1 MQPWSHGSRRGRS
14 PGGRCV
20 DRGTVLLHLLLVL
33 LTVDLV
39 PAKREIPVGAIFHGD
54 NYEAEIAFRY
64 AVERVNMHEKHFEL
78 VPLVKYVSPEDSFK
92 TERKVCELAS
102 EGVTAVFGPSSILT
116 SGIVGSVCKT
126 LEIPHIVTHWD
137 PEPLGGLDPALQAMT
152 INLYPDADV
161 FSRALAD
168 LIVDYS
174 WKSFTIIYDTDEG
187 LMRLKDILQIHG
199 PGDTPITVRQID
211 DDPDYRP
218 LLKDI
223 QSSGESH
230 IILEIRPDRIVEL
243 LRQAKE
249 VKMLEEY
256 QSYIITSLDA
266 HTMDFEEL
274 RYSRSNITALRLM
287 DTKSFDIKNAVHDW
301 EQGEARMKRLFRV
314 SPEHV
319 QTESA
324 LYNDAVKIYAT
335 AIRELDA
342 TEEITPSRLS
352 CGNKN
357 LRQWPFGL
365 RIVNYMKVKTEHG
378 ITGPIIFDDYG
389 RRTHFHLEI
398 IELSKDE
405 AFKKIA
411 TWDPTH
417 GVNYTRSQGEV
428 YSQIVESLQNKTFV
442 VASRIGAPFLMM
454 KEKKDGEFLEGN
466 NRFEGY
472 SLELIDGISKI
483 LGFQYRMELVPDGKY
498 GSYNKLTKK
507 WDGLVKHLL
516 DRKADLAVCDL
527 TITYER
533 RTAVDFTMPFMT
545 LGISILYATPIQQPK
560 DLFSFLSPLS
570 LDVWIYMAT
579 AYLGVS
585 VLLFVLSRMAPADWE
600 NPHPCKQD
608 NDEVENIWDMLN
620 ALWLTMGSIMGQGC
634 DILPKA
640 VSTRLVAGMWWF
652 FALIMLSSYTANLAA
667 FLTMERMDATIESAE
682 DLAKQSK
689 IKYGAVVGG
698 STMSFF
704 QTSNFSTYQ
713 RMWAA
718 MESAR
723 PSVFTKS
730 NDEGRDRVIKGK
742 RLYAFLMESTSLEY
756 MTERYC
762 ELTQIGGLLD
772 SKGYGIAMPVNSP
785 YRTAISGAVLKMQE
799 EGKLHQLKTR
809 WWKEMH
815 GGGRCD
821 GKASSA
827 GSDSAAELGIDNV
840 GGVFVVLAFGCACAF
855 IIGFLEFLWNVRKV
869 AVEEKITPWDA
880 LKAELKFALNISVTS
895 KPVHNT
901 LSESTAS
908 GKSSL
913 GSKSESR
920 RESVVTG
927 RIGNSKGR
935 TGASLMALDK
945 LGIGFGKN

>member
-1 MQPWSHGSRRGRS
+1 MFRVRI
-14 PGGRCV
+14 
-20 DRGTVLLHLLLVL
+20 LLIGLLLCV
-33 LTVDLV
+33 
-39 PAKREIPVGAIFHGD
+39 AEGKREIPVGAIFHED
-54 NYEAEIAFRY
+54 NYEAEIAFKY
-64 AVERVNMHEKHFEL
+64 AIERVNMHEKHFEL
-78 VPLVKYVSPEDSFK
+78 LPMIRYVSPEDSYK
-92 TERKVCELAS
+92 TEKKVCELAS
-102 EGVTAVFGPSSILT
+102 EGVTAIFGPSSMLT
-116 SGIVGSVCKT
+116 SGIVSSICKT
-126 LEIPHIVTHWD
+126 IEIPHIITHWD
-137 PEPLGGLDPALQAMT
+137 PEPIGGWDPEMQAMT
-152 INLYPDADV
+152 INLYPEADV
-161 FSRALAD
+161 LSRALRD

-174 WKSFTIIYDTDEG
+174 WKSFTIIYDSDDG

-199 PGDTPITVRQID
+199 PADTPITVRQID

-223 QSSGESH
+223 QASGESH
-230 IILEIRPDRIVEL
+230 IILEVHPSKILEM
-243 LRQAKE
+243 LRQARE

-266 HTMDFEEL
+266 HTLDFEEL
-274 RYSRSNITALRLM
+274 KYSRSNITTLRLM
-287 DTKSFDIKNAVHDW
+287 DTKSFEIKNAVHDW
-301 EQGEARMKRLFRV
+301 EQGEARMKKVFRV

-319 QTESA
+319 HTESA
-324 LYNDAVKIYAT
+324 LYHDAAKLYAT

-342 TEEITPSRLS
+342 TEEIAPSRLS
-352 CGNKN
+352 CGSKN

-378 ITGPIIFDDYG
+378 ITGPIIFDDNG
-389 RRTHFHLEI
+389 RRTHFQLDI
-398 IELSKDE
+398 IELSQQDG
-405 AFKKIA
+405 FKKIA
-411 TWDPTH
+411 VWDPTN
-417 GVNYTRSQGEV
+417 GKINYTRSQEDV
-428 YSQIVESLQNKTFV
+428 HLQIVESLQNKTFI
-442 VASRIGAPFLMM
+442 VASRLGAPFLMLKDK
-454 KEKKDGEFLEGN
+454 KEGEFLEGN

-498 GSYNKLTKK
+498 GSYNKQTKK
-507 WDGLVKHLL
+507 WDGLVKYLL
-516 DRKADLAVCDL
+516 DRKADLAICDL

-545 LGISILYATPIQQPK
+545 LGISILYAKPVPQPK

-600 NPHPCKQD
+600 NPHPCKQEEVE
-608 NDEVENIWDMLN
+608 EVENIWNMLN

-640 VSTRLVAGMWWF
+640 VSTRVVAGMWWF

-667 FLTMERMDATIESAE
+667 FLTMERMDASIESAE

-689 IKYGAVVGG
+689 IKYGAVLGG
-698 STMSFF
+698 STLSFF
-704 QTSNFSTYQ
+704 RSSNFSTYQ

-718 MESAR
+718 MESTR

-730 NDEGRDRVIKGK
+730 NDEGRDRVMKG
-742 RLYAFLMESTSLEY
+742 RGLYAFLMESTSLEY
-756 MTERYC
+756 ITERYC

-809 WWKEMH
+809 WWKEMY

-821 GKASSA
+821 EQATTAA
-827 GSDSAAELGIDNV
+827 GDSAAELGIDNV
-840 GGVFVVLAFGCACAF
+840 GGVFVVLAFGCFCAF
-855 IIGFLEFLWNVRKV
+855 ILGILEFLWNVRKV
-869 AVEEKITPWDA
+869 AVEEKVTPWEA
-880 LKAELKFALNISVTS
+880 LQAELKFALNLSITT
-895 KPVHNT
+895 KPVHNM
-901 LSESTAS
+901 LSESSSA
-908 GKSSL
+908 KSSMR
-913 GSKSESR
+913 SKSESR
-920 RESVVTG
+920 RESESVSRMHNIKT
-927 RIGNSKGR
+927 GNS
-935 TGASLMALDK
+935 MINVDK
-945 LGIGFGKN
+945 IGFVYNNK

>member
-1 MQPWSHGSRRGRS
+1 
-14 PGGRCV
+14 
-20 DRGTVLLHLLLVL
+20 
-33 LTVDLV
+33 
-39 PAKREIPVGAIFHGD
+39 
-54 NYEAEIAFRY
+54 
-64 AVERVNMHEKHFEL
+64 MHEKHFEL
-78 VPLVKYVSPEDSFK
+78 VPIVRYVSPEDSFK
-92 TERKVCELAS
+92 TERKVCELAA
-102 EGVTAVFGPSSILT
+102 EGVTAVFGPSSMLT
-116 SGIVGSVCKT
+116 SGIVGSICKT
-126 LEIPHIVTHWD
+126 LEIPHIITHWD
-137 PEPLGGLDPALQAMT
+137 PDPLGGVDPELQSMT
-152 INLYPDADV
+152 INLYPEADV
-161 FSRALAD
+161 LSRALAD

-174 WKSFTIIYDTDEG
+174 WKSFTIIYDSDEA

-199 PGDTPITVRQID
+199 PSDAPITVRQID

-230 IILEIRPDRIVEL
+230 IILDIHPERILEL

-266 HTMDFEEL
+266 HTIDFEEL

-301 EQGEARMKRLFRV
+301 EQGEARMKRPFRV

-319 QTESA
+319 HTESA

-352 CGNKN
+352 CGSKN

-365 RIVNYMKVKTEHG
+365 RIINYMKVKTEHG
-378 ITGPIIFDDYG
+378 ITGPIIFDDFG
-389 RRTHFHLEI
+389 RRAHFHLDI

-405 AFKKIA
+405 GFKKIA

-428 YSQIVESLQNKTFV
+428 YSQIVESLQNKTFI
-442 VASRIGAPFLMM
+442 VASRIGAPFLMF

-498 GSYNKLTKK
+498 GSYNKITKK

-545 LGISILYATPIQQPK
+545 LGISILYAKP
-560 DLFSFLSPLS
+560 
-570 LDVWIYMAT
+570 
-579 AYLGVS
+579 
-585 VLLFVLSRMAPADWE
+585 
-600 NPHPCKQD
+600 
-608 NDEVENIWDMLN
+608 
-620 ALWLTMGSIMGQGC
+620 QGC

-640 VSTRLVAGMWWF
+640 ISTRLVAGMWWF

-689 IKYGAVVGG
+689 IKYGALMGG
-698 STMSFF
+698 STMAFF

-742 RLYAFLMESTSLEY
+742 RMYAFLMESTSLEY
-756 MTERYC
+756 ITERYC
-762 ELTQIGGLLD
+762 DLTQIGGLLD

-809 WWKEMH
+809 WWKEMR
-815 GGGRCD
+815 GGGQCTEVPN
-821 GKASSA
+821 AA
-827 GSDSAAELGIDNV
+827 GENELGIGNV
-840 GGVFVVLAFGCACAF
+840 GGVFVVLALGCLCAF
-855 IIGFLEFLWNVRKV
+855 IIGILEFLWNVRKV
-869 AVEEKITPWDA
+869 AVDEKVTPWDA

-913 GSKSESR
+913 RSKSESR
-920 RESVVTG
+920 RGSEQA
-927 RIGNSKGR
+927 GR
-935 TGASLMALDK
+935 TNNVRTAASLTNIDK
-945 LGIGFGKN
+945 IGFNFDKN

>member
-1 MQPWSHGSRRGRS
+1 MQCLGRVMGFNFLS
-14 PGGRCV
+14 V
-20 DRGTVLLHLLLVL
+20 ILLLVHVL
-33 LTVDLV
+33 CGYVDG
-39 PAKREIPVGAIFHGD
+39 KREIPVGAIFHQVPD
-54 NYEAEIAFRY
+54 HSYESEIAFRY
-64 AVERVNMHEKHFEL
+64 AIERVNMHEKHFEL
-78 VPLVKYVSPEDSFK
+78 VPIVRYVSPDDSYK
-92 TERKVCELAS
+92 TERKVCELAA

-116 SGIVGSVCKT
+116 SGIVGSICKT
-126 LEIPHIVTHWD
+126 LEIPHIITHWD
-137 PEPLGGLDPALQAMT
+137 PEPFGGLDPDLQAMT
-152 INLYPDADV
+152 INLYPEADV
-161 FSRALAD
+161 LSRALAD

-174 WKSFTIIYDTDEG
+174 WKSFTIIYDSDEG

-199 PGDTPITVRQID
+199 PSDSPITIRQID
-211 DDPDYRP
+211 DNPDYRP

-223 QSSGESH
+223 QTSGESH
-230 IILEIRPDRIVEL
+230 IILEIRPDRILEL

-266 HTMDFEEL
+266 HTIDFEEL

-301 EQGEARMKRLFRV
+301 EQGEARMKRQFRV

-319 QTESA
+319 HTESA

-342 TEEITPSRLS
+342 TEEITPSKLS
-352 CGNKN
+352 CGSKN

-365 RIVNYMKVKTEHG
+365 RIINYMKVKTEHG
-378 ITGPIIFDDYG
+378 ITGPIIFDDFG
-389 RRTHFHLEI
+389 RRAHFHLDI

-405 AFKKIA
+405 GFKKIA

-428 YSQIVESLQNKTFV
+428 YSQIVESLQNKTFI
-442 VASRIGAPFLMM
+442 VASRIGAPFLMF

-498 GSYNKLTKK
+498 GSYNKVTKK

-516 DRKADLAVCDL
+516 DRVS
-527 TITYER
+527 
-533 RTAVDFTMPFMT
+533 
-545 LGISILYATPIQQPK
+545 ISILYAKPVQQPK

-570 LDVWIYMAT
+570 LDVWIYTAT

-640 VSTRLVAGMWWF
+640 ISTRLVAGMWWF

-689 IKYGAVVGG
+689 IKYGVLMGG
-698 STMSFF
+698 STMAFF

-713 RMWAA
+713 RMWAS
-718 MESAR
+718 MESVR

-742 RLYAFLMESTSLEY
+742 RMYAFLMESTSLEY
-756 MTERYC
+756 ITERYC
-762 ELTQIGGLLD
+762 DLTQIGGLLD

-809 WWKEMH
+809 WWKEMR
-815 GGGRCD
+815 GGGQCTEVPN
-821 GKASSA
+821 SA
-827 GSDSAAELGIDNV
+827 GENELGIGNV
-840 GGVFVVLAFGCACAF
+840 GGVFVVLALGCFCAF
-855 IIGFLEFLWNVRKV
+855 IIGILEFLWNVRKV

-880 LKAELKFALNISVTS
+880 LKAEMKFALSISVTS

-908 GKSSL
+908 DKSSL
-913 GSKSESR
+913 RSKSESR
-920 RESVVTG
+920 RGSELTG
-927 RIGNSKGR
+927 RSNNVR
-935 TGASLMALDK
+935 TATSLNNLNK
-945 LGIGFGKN
+945 IGFMFDKH

>member
-1 MQPWSHGSRRGRS
+1 MQPREQPWHRGAAS
-14 PGGRCV
+14 G
-20 DRGTVLLHLLLVL
+20 LLLL
-33 LTVDLV
+33 LLLLLLAVAVV
-39 PAKREIPVGAIFHGD
+39 PSDAKRDIPIGAIFHGD

-78 VPLVKYVSPEDSFK
+78 VPLVKYVSAEDSFK
-92 TERKVCELAS
+92 TERKVCELAA
-102 EGVTAVFGPSSILT
+102 EGVTAIFGPSSILT
-116 SGIVGSVCKT
+116 AGIVGSVCKT

-137 PEPLGGLDPALQAMT
+137 PEPLGGTDPALQAMS
-152 INLYPDADV
+152 INLYPEADV
-161 FSRALAD
+161 LSRALAD

-199 PGDTPITVRQID
+199 PNDAPITVRQID

-230 IILEIRPDRIVEL
+230 IILEIRPERIVEL

-352 CGNKN
+352 CGSKN

-389 RRTHFHLEI
+389 RRTHFHLDI
-398 IELSKDE
+398 IELSKE
-405 AFKKIA
+405 EGFKKIA

-428 YSQIVESLQNKTFV
+428 YSQIVESLQNKTFI
-442 VASRIGAPFLMM
+442 VASRIGAPFLMH
-454 KEKKDGEFLEGN
+454 KEKKEGEFLEGN

-498 GSYNKLTKK
+498 GSYNKVTKK

-545 LGISILYATPIQQPK
+545 LGISILYATPVQQPK

-821 GKASSA
+821 GKASAAS
-827 GSDSAAELGIDNV
+827 SDSAAELGIGNV
-840 GGVFVVLAFGCACAF
+840 GGVFVVLAIGCSCAF
-855 IIGFLEFLWNVRKV
+855 IIGILEFLWNVRKV
-869 AVEEKITPWDA
+869 AVEERITPWDA

-913 GSKSESR
+913 RSKSESR
-920 RESVVTG
+920 RESEVAG
-927 RIGNSKGR
+927 RANNVR
-935 TGASLMALDK
+935 TGASLMNLDK
-945 LGIGFGKN
+945 LGLGFGSKN

>member
-1 MQPWSHGSRRGRS
+1 MWRS
-14 PGGRCV
+14 QLFALIGA
-20 DRGTVLLHLLLVL
+20 LLAACAVES
-33 LTVDLV
+33 
-39 PAKREIPVGAIFHGD
+39 KREIPIGAIFRESQD
-54 NYEAEIAFRY
+54 EAVIAFRY
-64 AVERVNMHEKHFEL
+64 AIERVNMHEKHFEL
-78 VPLVKYVSPEDSFK
+78 VPLIQFVSNMEDSFK
-92 TERKVCELAS
+92 IERKTCELAAK
-102 EGVTAVFGPSSILT
+102 GVTAIFGPSSMRS
-116 SGIVGSVCKT
+116 SGIVSSICRT
-126 LEIPHIVTHWD
+126 IEIPHIITHWD
-137 PEPLGGLDPALQAMT
+137 PEPLGGIDLELQAMT
-152 INLYPDADV
+152 LNLYPEADV
-161 FSRALAD
+161 LSQALRD

-174 WKSFTIIYDTDEG
+174 WKSFTIIYDSDEG
-187 LMRLKDILQIHG
+187 LMRLKDVLQIHE
-199 PGDTPITVRQID
+199 PSDSPITVRQID

-230 IILEIRPDRIVEL
+230 IILEVHPNKILEI

-256 QSYIITSLDA
+256 QSYIITSIDA
-266 HTMDFEEL
+266 HTLDFDEF
-274 RYSRSNITALRLM
+274 RYFRSNITAIRLM
-287 DTKSFDIKNAVHDW
+287 DTKSFEIKNAVHDW
-301 EQGEARMKRLFRV
+301 EQGEARIKNLFRV

-352 CGNKN
+352 CGSKN

-378 ITGPIIFDDYG
+378 ITGPIIFDDNG
-389 RRTHFHLEI
+389 RRTYFQLDI
-398 IELSKDE
+398 IELSQHE
-405 AFKKIA
+405 GFKKIA
-411 TWDPTH
+411 TWDPRN
-417 GVNYTRSQGEV
+417 GVNYTRSQEDV
-428 YSQIVESLQNKTFV
+428 HLQIVESLQNKTFV

-454 KEKKDGEFLEGN
+454 KEKQEGEIFEGN
-466 NRFEGY
+466 NQFEGY
-472 SLELIDGISKI
+472 SIDLIEGIAQI
-483 LGFQYRMELVPDGKY
+483 LGFQYRMVLVPDGKY
-498 GSYNKLTKK
+498 GSYNKVTKK
-507 WDGLVKHLL
+507 WDGLVKYLL
-516 DRKADLAVCDL
+516 DRKADLAICDL

-545 LGISILYATPIQQPK
+545 LGISILYAKPVPQPK

-608 NDEVENIWDMLN
+608 DVEEVENIWDMLN

-640 VSTRLVAGMWWF
+640 VSTRVVTGMWWF

-689 IKYGAVVGG
+689 IKYGAVLGG
-698 STMSFF
+698 STLSFF
-704 QTSNFSTYQ
+704 RSSNFSTYQ

-730 NDEGRDRVIKGK
+730 NDEGRDRVMKG
-742 RLYAFLMESTSLEY
+742 RGLYAFLMESTSLEY
-756 MTERYC
+756 ITERYC
-762 ELTQIGGLLD
+762 ELTRIGGLLD

-799 EGKLHQLKTR
+799 EGKLSQLKDK
-809 WWKEMH
+809 WWRKMH
-815 GGGRCD
+815 GGGRCQ
-821 GKASSA
+821 GPGTKTSA
-827 GSDSAAELGIDNV
+827 DSAAELGIDNV
-840 GGVFVVLAFGCACAF
+840 GGVFVVLAFGCFCAF
-855 IIGFLEFLWNVRKV
+855 IIGLLEFLWNVRKV
-869 AVEEKITPWDA
+869 AVDEKVTPWEA
-880 LKAELKFALNISVTS
+880 LKAELKFALNLSITS
-895 KPVHNT
+895 KPVHST
-901 LSESTAS
+901 VSESSS
-908 GKSSL
+908 GKSL
-913 GSKSESR
+913 TRSKSESR
-920 RESVVTG
+920 RDSGSAG
-927 RIGNSKGR
+927 RINNIRNGTSFPNV
-935 TGASLMALDK
+935 DK
-945 LGIGFGKN
+945 IGFTYSGK

>member
-1 MQPWSHGSRRGRS
+1 MR
-14 PGGRCV
+14 
-20 DRGTVLLHLLLVL
+20 LLWPLALAALLVL
-33 LTVDLV
+33 AR
-39 PAKREIPVGAIFHGD
+39 AKREIPVGAIFHED
-54 NYEAEIAFRY
+54 NYEAEVAFRY
-64 AVERVNMHEKHFEL
+64 AIERVNMHEKHFEMT
-78 VPLVKYVSPEDSFK
+78 PIIKYVSPDDSFK
-92 TERKVCELAS
+92 TEKKVCELAS
-102 EGVTAVFGPSSILT
+102 EGVTAIFGPSSMLT
-116 SGIVGSVCKT
+116 SGIVSSICKT
-126 LEIPHIVTHWD
+126 IEIPHIITHWD
-137 PEPLGGLDPALQAMT
+137 PEPLGGIDPELQAMT
-152 INLYPDADV
+152 INLYPEADV
-161 FSRALAD
+161 LSRALRD

-174 WKSFTIIYDTDEG
+174 WKSFTIIYDSDEG
-187 LMRLKDILQIHG
+187 LMRLKDVLQIHG
-199 PGDTPITVRQID
+199 PNDNPITVRQID

-223 QSSGESH
+223 ASSGESH
-230 IILEIRPDRIVEL
+230 IILEVHPDKILEI

-266 HTMDFEEL
+266 HTLDFEEL
-274 RYSRSNITALRLM
+274 KYSRSNITTLRLM

-301 EQGEARMKRLFRV
+301 EQGEARMKRVFRV

-319 QTESA
+319 RTESA

-352 CGNKN
+352 CGSKN

-365 RIVNYMKVKTEHG
+365 RIVNYMKVKTEYG
-378 ITGPIIFDDYG
+378 ITGPIIFDDNG
-389 RRTHFHLEI
+389 RRTHFQLDI
-398 IELSKDE
+398 IELHQQE
-405 AFKKIA
+405 GFKKIA
-411 TWDPTH
+411 IWDPR
-417 GVNYTRSQGEV
+417 GGINYTRSIDEV
-428 YSQIVESLQNKTFV
+428 HLQIVESLQNKTFI
-442 VASRIGAPFLMM
+442 VASRIGAPFLTW
-454 KEKKDGEFLEGN
+454 KEKKEGEYLEGN

-483 LGFQYRMELVPDGKY
+483 LGFQYRMEIVPDGKY
-498 GSYNKLTKK
+498 GSYNKATKK
-507 WDGLVKHLL
+507 WDGLVKYLL
-516 DRKADLAVCDL
+516 DRKADLAICDL

-545 LGISILYATPIQQPK
+545 LGISILYAKPVPQPK

-608 NDEVENIWDMLN
+608 EVEEVENIWNMLN

-640 VSTRLVAGMWWF
+640 VSTRVVAGMWWF

-667 FLTMERMDATIESAE
+667 FLTMERMDASIESAE

-689 IKYGAVVGG
+689 IKYGAVLGG
-698 STMSFF
+698 STLSFF
-704 QTSNFSTYQ
+704 RSSNFSTYQ

-718 MESAR
+718 MESTR

-730 NDEGRDRVIKGK
+730 NDEGRDRVLKG
-742 RLYAFLMESTSLEY
+742 RGLYAFLMESTSLEY
-756 MTERYC
+756 ITERYC

-821 GKASSA
+821 EAATTSS
-827 GSDSAAELGIDNV
+827 GDSAAELGIDNV
-840 GGVFVVLAFGCACAF
+840 GGVFVVLAFGCFCAF
-855 IIGFLEFLWNVRKV
+855 VIGILEFLWNVRKV
-869 AVEEKITPWDA
+869 AVDEKVTPWEA
-880 LKAELKFALNISVTS
+880 LKAELKFALNLSITT

-901 LSESTAS
+901 LSESESA
-908 GKSSL
+908 KSSMR
-913 GSKSESR
+913 SKSESR
-920 RESVVTG
+920 RGSESVG
-927 RIGNSKGR
+927 RRSNNIR
-935 TGASLMALDK
+935 TGASLMNVDK
-945 LGIGFGKN
+945 IGFVFNNNNK

>member
-1 MQPWSHGSRRGRS
+1 MFR
-14 PGGRCV
+14 
-20 DRGTVLLHLLLVL
+20 LLLSIAVGAL
-33 LTVDLV
+33 LCCCVRS
-39 PAKREIPVGAIFHGD
+39 KREIPIGAIFRD
-54 NYEAEIAFRY
+54 SADEAVIAFRY
-64 AVERVNMHEKHFEL
+64 AIERINMHEKHFEL
-78 VPLVKYVSPEDSFK
+78 VPLIRFVPNMDDSFRM
-92 TERKVCELAS
+92 ERRTCELAA
-102 EGVTAVFGPSSILT
+102 EGVTAIFGPSSLL
-116 SGIVGSVCKT
+116 SAGIVSSVCRT
-126 LEIPHIVTHWD
+126 IEIPHIITHWD
-137 PEPLGGLDPALQAMT
+137 PEPLGGVDPDLQAMT

-161 FSRALAD
+161 LSQALRD

-174 WKSFTIIYDTDEG
+174 WKSFTIIYDSDEG

-199 PGDTPITVRQID
+199 PGDSPITVRQID

-230 IILEIRPDRIVEL
+230 IILEVDPSKILDI

-256 QSYIITSLDA
+256 QNYIITSIDA
-266 HTMDFEEL
+266 HTLDFDEF
-274 RYSRSNITALRLM
+274 RYFRSNITAIRLM
-287 DTKSFDIKNAVHDW
+287 DTKSFEIKNAVHDW
-301 EQGEARMKRLFRV
+301 EQGEARQKNDFRI

-319 QTESA
+319 STEAA
-324 LYNDAVKIYAT
+324 LYNDAVKIFAT

-342 TEEITPSRLS
+342 TEEITPSKLS

-378 ITGPIIFDDYG
+378 ITGPIIFDDDG
-389 RRTHFHLEI
+389 RRTYFQLDI
-398 IELSKDE
+398 IELNQHE
-405 AFKKIA
+405 GFKKIA
-411 TWDPTH
+411 TWDPRN
-417 GVNYTRSQGEV
+417 GVNYTRSQEDV
-428 YSQIVESLQNKTFV
+428 HQQIVESLQNKTFI
-442 VASRIGAPFLMM
+442 VASRLGAPFLMM
-454 KEKKDGEFLEGN
+454 KEKKEGEFFEGN
-466 NRFEGY
+466 AQFEGY
-472 SLELIDGISKI
+472 SLDLIDGISQI
-483 LGFQYRMELVPDGKY
+483 LGFQYRMILVPDGKY
-498 GSYNKLTKK
+498 GSYNKVTKK

-516 DRKADLAVCDL
+516 DRKADLAICDL

-545 LGISILYATPIQQPK
+545 LGISILYAKPVPQPK

-600 NPHPCKQD
+600 NPHPCKQED
-608 NDEVENIWDMLN
+608 VEEVENIWDMLN

-640 VSTRLVAGMWWF
+640 VSTRVVTGMWWF

-689 IKYGAVVGG
+689 IKYGAVLGG
-698 STMSFF
+698 STLSFF
-704 QTSNFSTYQ
+704 RSSNFSTYQ

-718 MESAR
+718 MESTR

-730 NDEGRDRVIKGK
+730 NDEGRDRVLKG
-742 RLYAFLMESTSLEY
+742 RGLYAFLMESTSLEY
-756 MTERYC
+756 ITERYC

-799 EGKLHQLKTR
+799 EGKLSQLKNR
-809 WWKEMH
+809 WWKERH

-821 GKASSA
+821 APGTKAA
-827 GSDSAAELGIDNV
+827 GDSAAELGIDNV
-840 GGVFVVLAFGCACAF
+840 GGVFVVLAFGCFCAF
-855 IIGFLEFLWNVRKV
+855 IIGILEFLWNVRKV
-869 AVEEKITPWDA
+869 AVDEKVTPWEA
-880 LKAELKFALNISVTS
+880 LKAELKFALNLSITS

-901 LSESTAS
+901 LSESSS
-908 GKSSL
+908 GKSL
-913 GSKSESR
+913 TRSKSESR
-920 RESVVTG
+920 RDSGSAG
-927 RIGNSKGR
+927 RVNNIRS
-935 TGASLMALDK
+935 GASFPNMDK
-945 LGIGFGKN
+945 IGFAFSNK

>member
-1 MQPWSHGSRRGRS
+1 M
-14 PGGRCV
+14 GGMRKLSAILI
-20 DRGTVLLHLLLVL
+20 GLLACLVE
-33 LTVDLV
+33 
-39 PAKREIPVGAIFHGD
+39 AKREIPIGAIFQGTD
-54 NYEAEIAFRY
+54 NIEPEIAFRY
-64 AVERVNMHEKHFEL
+64 AIERVNMHEKHFEL
-78 VPLVKYVSPEDSFK
+78 VPIVKYVSPEDSFK
-92 TERKVCELAS
+92 TEKKVCELAA
-102 EGVTAVFGPSSILT
+102 EGVTAIFGPSSLVT
-116 SGIVGSVCKT
+116 AGIVSSICRT
-126 LEIPHIVTHWD
+126 IEIPHIITHWD
-137 PEPLGGLDPALQAMT
+137 PEPLGGIDPELQSMT
-152 INLYPDADV
+152 INLYPEADV
-161 FSRALAD
+161 LSRALRD

-174 WKSFTIIYDTDEG
+174 WKSFTIIYDSDEG

-199 PGDTPITVRQID
+199 PGDNPITVRQID

-230 IILEIRPDRIVEL
+230 IILEVHPSKILEI

-266 HTMDFEEL
+266 HTLDFEEL
-274 RYSRSNITALRLM
+274 RYSRSNITTLRLM

-301 EQGEARMKRLFRV
+301 EQGESRMKRIFRV

-324 LYNDAVKIYAT
+324 LFNDAVKIFAT

-342 TEEITPSRLS
+342 TEEISASRLS
-352 CGNKN
+352 CGSKN

-365 RIVNYMKVKTEHG
+365 RIINYMKVKTEHG
-378 ITGPIIFDDYG
+378 ITGPIIFDDNG
-389 RRTHFHLEI
+389 QRTFFHLDI
-398 IELSKDE
+398 IELNKQE
-405 AFKKIA
+405 GFKKIA
-411 TWDPTH
+411 TWDPRS
-417 GVNYTRSQGEV
+417 GVNYTRSIEDV
-428 YSQIVESLQNKTFV
+428 HLQIVESLQNKTFI
-442 VASRIGAPFLMM
+442 VASRIGAPFLTW
-454 KEKKDGEFLEGN
+454 KEKKEGEYLEGN

-483 LGFQYRMELVPDGKY
+483 LGFQYRMELVPDNRY
-498 GSYNKLTKK
+498 GSYNKVTKK

-516 DRKADLAVCDL
+516 DRKADIAICDL

-545 LGISILYATPIQQPK
+545 LGISILYAKPVPQPK

-600 NPHPCKQD
+600 NPHPCKTD
-608 NDEVENIWDMLN
+608 NEEVENIWDMIN

-640 VSTRLVAGMWWF
+640 VSTRVVAGMWWF

-667 FLTMERMDATIESAE
+667 FLTMERMDASIESAD

-689 IKYGAVVGG
+689 IKYGTLSGG

-704 QTSNFSTYQ
+704 QNSNFSTYQ

-718 MESAR
+718 MESTR

-730 NDEGRDRVIKGK
+730 NDEGRDRVIKG
-742 RLYAFLMESTSLEY
+742 RGLYAFLMESTSLEY
-756 MTERYC
+756 ITERYC

-799 EGKLHQLKTR
+799 EGKLHQLKQR

-821 GKASSA
+821 EAATTSSA
-827 GSDSAAELGIDNV
+827 DSAAELGIDNV
-840 GGVFVVLAFGCACAF
+840 GGVFVVLASGCFCAF
-855 IIGFLEFLWNVRKV
+855 VLGILEFLWNVRKV
-869 AVEEKITPWDA
+869 AVEEKVTPWEA
-880 LKAELKFALNISVTS
+880 LKAELKFAVNFSITS
-895 KPVHNT
+895 KPVHTT
-901 LSESTAS
+901 LSESS
-908 GKSSL
+908 SEKSLSR
-913 GSKSESR
+913 SKSESR
-920 RESVVTG
+920 RDSESVGQRMNNMIRGSNRDT
-927 RIGNSKGR
+927 
-935 TGASLMALDK
+935 
-945 LGIGFGKN
+945 IGFVYK

>member
-1 MQPWSHGSRRGRS
+1 MYRFQFVAILGA
-14 PGGRCV
+14 
-20 DRGTVLLHLLLVL
+20 LLLSCAAVES
-33 LTVDLV
+33 
-39 PAKREIPVGAIFHGD
+39 KREIPIGAIFRD
-54 NYEAEIAFRY
+54 SADEAVIAFRY
-64 AVERVNMHEKHFEL
+64 AIERVNMHEKHFEL
-78 VPLVKYVSPEDSFK
+78 VPLIRFVPNMDDSFK
-92 TERKVCELAS
+92 MERKTCELAA
-102 EGVTAVFGPSSILT
+102 EGVTAIFGPSSMLS
-116 SGIVGSVCKT
+116 SGIVSSICRT
-126 LEIPHIVTHWD
+126 IEIPHIITHWD
-137 PEPLGGLDPALQAMT
+137 PEPLGGLDLELQAMT
-152 INLYPDADV
+152 LNLYPEADV
-161 FSRALAD
+161 LSQALRD

-174 WKSFTIIYDTDEG
+174 WKSFTIIYDSDEG
-187 LMRLKDILQIHG
+187 LMRLKDVLQIHE
-199 PGDTPITVRQID
+199 PEDSPITVRQID

-230 IILEIRPDRIVEL
+230 IILEVHPSKIIEI

-256 QSYIITSLDA
+256 QSYIITSIDA
-266 HTMDFEEL
+266 HTLDFDEF
-274 RYSRSNITALRLM
+274 RYFRSNITTIRLM
-287 DTKSFDIKNAVHDW
+287 DTKSFEIKNAVHDW
-301 EQGEARMKRLFRV
+301 EQGEARMKNLFRV

-352 CGNKN
+352 CGSKN

-378 ITGPIIFDDYG
+378 ITGPIIFDDNG
-389 RRTHFHLEI
+389 RRTYFQLEI
-398 IELSKDE
+398 IELSQHE
-405 AFKKIA
+405 GFKKIA
-411 TWDPTH
+411 TWDPRN
-417 GVNYTRSQGEV
+417 GVNYTRSQEDV
-428 YSQIVESLQNKTFV
+428 HLQIVEFLQNKTFV

-454 KEKKDGEFLEGN
+454 KEKQEGEILEGN
-466 NRFEGY
+466 NQFEGY
-472 SLELIDGISKI
+472 SVDLIEGIAQI
-483 LGFQYRMELVPDGKY
+483 LGFQYRMVLVPDGKY
-498 GSYNKLTKK
+498 GSYNKATKK

-516 DRKADLAVCDL
+516 DRKADLAICDL

-545 LGISILYATPIQQPK
+545 LGISILYAKPVPQPK

-600 NPHPCKQD
+600 NPHPCKQED
-608 NDEVENIWDMLN
+608 VEEVENIWDMLN

-640 VSTRLVAGMWWF
+640 VSTRVVTGMWWF

-689 IKYGAVVGG
+689 IKYGAVLGG
-698 STMSFF
+698 STLSFF
-704 QTSNFSTYQ
+704 RSSNFSTYQ

-730 NDEGRDRVIKGK
+730 NDEGRDRVLKG
-742 RLYAFLMESTSLEY
+742 RGLYAFLMESTSLEY
-756 MTERYC
+756 ITERYC
-762 ELTQIGGLLD
+762 ELTRIGGLLD

-799 EGKLHQLKTR
+799 EGKLSQLKDK
-809 WWKEMH
+809 WWRKMH
-815 GGGRCD
+815 GGGRCQGPE
-821 GKASSA
+821 GKT
-827 GSDSAAELGIDNV
+827 GGDSAAELGIDNV
-840 GGVFVVLAFGCACAF
+840 GGVFVVLAFGCSCAL
-855 IIGFLEFLWNVRKV
+855 IIGILEFLWNVRKV
-869 AVEEKITPWDA
+869 AVDEKVTPWEA
-880 LKAELKFALNISVTS
+880 LKAELKFALNLSITS
-895 KPVHNT
+895 KPVHST
-901 LSESTAS
+901 LSESSS
-908 GKSSL
+908 GKSL
-913 GSKSESR
+913 TRSKSESR
-920 RESVVTG
+920 RGSESAG
-927 RIGNSKGR
+927 RINNIR
-935 TGASLMALDK
+935 TGASFPNVDK
-945 LGIGFGKN
+945 IGFAYTNK

>member
-1 MQPWSHGSRRGRS
+1 MQCLGRVMGFNFLS
-14 PGGRCV
+14 V
-20 DRGTVLLHLLLVL
+20 ILLLVHIL
-33 LTVDLV
+33 CGYVDG
-39 PAKREIPVGAIFHGD
+39 KREIPVGAIFHQVPD
-54 NYEAEIAFRY
+54 HSYESEIAFRY
-64 AVERVNMHEKHFEL
+64 AIERVNMHEKHFEL
-78 VPLVKYVSPEDSFK
+78 VPIVRYVSPDDSYK
-92 TERKVCELAS
+92 TEHR
-102 EGVTAVFGPSSILT
+102 IL
-116 SGIVGSVCKT
+116 
-126 LEIPHIVTHWD
+126 
-137 PEPLGGLDPALQAMT
+137 
-152 INLYPDADV
+152 
-161 FSRALAD
+161 
-168 LIVDYS
+168 
-174 WKSFTIIYDTDEG
+174 
-187 LMRLKDILQIHG
+187 
-199 PGDTPITVRQID
+199 
-211 DDPDYRP
+211 
-218 LLKDI
+218 
-223 QSSGESH
+223 
-230 IILEIRPDRIVEL
+230 EL

-266 HTMDFEEL
+266 HTIDFEEL

-301 EQGEARMKRLFRV
+301 EQGEARMKRQFRV

-319 QTESA
+319 HTESA

-342 TEEITPSRLS
+342 TEEITPSKLS
-352 CGNKN
+352 CGSKN

-365 RIVNYMKVKTEHG
+365 RIINYMKVKTEHG
-378 ITGPIIFDDYG
+378 ITGPIIFDDFG
-389 RRTHFHLEI
+389 RRAHFHLDI

-405 AFKKIA
+405 GFKKIA

-428 YSQIVESLQNKTFV
+428 YSQIVESLQNKTFI
-442 VASRIGAPFLMM
+442 VASRIGAPFLMF

-498 GSYNKLTKK
+498 GSYNKVTKK

-545 LGISILYATPIQQPK
+545 LGISILYAKPVQQPK

-570 LDVWIYMAT
+570 LDVWIYTAT

-640 VSTRLVAGMWWF
+640 ISTRLVAGMWWF

-689 IKYGAVVGG
+689 IKYGVLMGG
-698 STMSFF
+698 STMAFF

-713 RMWAA
+713 RMCAS
-718 MESAR
+718 MESVR
-723 PSVFTKS
+723 PAVFSKS
-730 NDEGRDRVIKGK
+730 NDEGRNCVFEGQRM
-742 RLYAFLMESTSLEY
+742 YAFLMESTSLEY
-756 MTERYC
+756 ITERY
-762 ELTQIGGLLD
+762 L
-772 SKGYGIAMPVNSP
+772 
-785 YRTAISGAVLKMQE
+785 
-799 EGKLHQLKTR
+799 
-809 WWKEMH
+809 
-815 GGGRCD
+815 
-821 GKASSA
+821 
-827 GSDSAAELGIDNV
+827 
-840 GGVFVVLAFGCACAF
+840 
-855 IIGFLEFLWNVRKV
+855 
-869 AVEEKITPWDA
+869 
-880 LKAELKFALNISVTS
+880 
-895 KPVHNT
+895 HNT

-908 GKSSL
+908 DKSSL
-913 GSKSESR
+913 RSKSESR
-920 RESVVTG
+920 RGSELTG
-927 RIGNSKGR
+927 RGNNVR
-935 TGASLMALDK
+935 TATSLNNLNK
-945 LGIGFGKN
+945 IGFVFDKH

>member
-1 MQPWSHGSRRGRS
+1 MMQGMGRVVS
-14 PGGRCV
+14 VHYLPAI
-20 DRGTVLLHLLLVL
+20 LLLVHAL
-33 LTVDLV
+33 CGSVDG
-39 PAKREIPVGAIFHGD
+39 KREIPVGAIFHQVPD
-54 NYEAEIAFRY
+54 HSYESEIAFRY

-78 VPLVKYVSPEDSFK
+78 VPIVRYVSPEDSFR
-92 TERKVCELAS
+92 TERKVCELAA
-102 EGVTAVFGPSSILT
+102 EGVTAVFGPSSLLT
-116 SGIVGSVCKT
+116 AGIVGSVCKT
-126 LEIPHIVTHWD
+126 LEIPHIITHWD
-137 PEPLGGLDPALQAMT
+137 PEPLGGIEAELRAMT
-152 INLYPDADV
+152 INLYPEADV
-161 FSRALAD
+161 LSRALAD

-174 WKSFTIIYDTDEG
+174 WKSFTIIYDSDEG

-199 PGDTPITVRQID
+199 PADAPITVRQID

-230 IILEIRPDRIVEL
+230 IILEIRPDRILEL

-266 HTMDFEEL
+266 HTIDFEEL

-301 EQGEARMKRLFRV
+301 EQGEARMKRPFRV

-319 QTESA
+319 RTESA

-342 TEEITPSRLS
+342 TEEITPARLS
-352 CGNKN
+352 CGSKN

-378 ITGPIIFDDYG
+378 ITGPIIFDDFG
-389 RRTHFHLEI
+389 RRAHFHLDI

-405 AFKKIA
+405 GFKKIA

-428 YSQIVESLQNKTFV
+428 YSQIVESLQNKTFI
-442 VASRIGAPFLMM
+442 VASRIGAPFLMF

-498 GSYNKLTKK
+498 GSYNKVTKK
-507 WDGLVKHLL
+507 WDGLVKYLL

-545 LGISILYATPIQQPK
+545 LGISILYAKPVQQPK

-608 NDEVENIWDMLN
+608 NDEVENIWDMCN

-640 VSTRLVAGMWWF
+640 ISTRLVAGMWWF

-689 IKYGAVVGG
+689 IKYGVVMGG
-698 STMSFF
+698 STMAFF

-713 RMWAA
+713 RMWAS

-742 RLYAFLMESTSLEY
+742 RMYAFLMESTSLEY
-756 MTERYC
+756 ITERYC
-762 ELTQIGGLLD
+762 DLTQIGGLLD

-799 EGKLHQLKTR
+799 EGKLYQLKTR
-809 WWKEMH
+809 WWKEMR
-815 GGGRCD
+815 GGGQCTEVPN
-821 GKASSA
+821 SSQEN
-827 GSDSAAELGIDNV
+827 ELGIGNV
-840 GGVFVVLAFGCACAF
+840 GGVFVVLALGCFCAF
-855 IIGFLEFLWNVRKV
+855 LIGILEFLWNVRKV
-869 AVEEKITPWDA
+869 AVEEKVTPWDA
-880 LKAELKFALNISVTS
+880 LKAELKFALNIAVTS

-913 GSKSESR
+913 RSKSESR
-920 RESVVTG
+920 RGSELAGRGHSV
-927 RIGNSKGR
+927 R
-935 TGASLMALDK
+935 TAASLSNLDK
-945 LGIGFGKN
+945 SGLAFDKH